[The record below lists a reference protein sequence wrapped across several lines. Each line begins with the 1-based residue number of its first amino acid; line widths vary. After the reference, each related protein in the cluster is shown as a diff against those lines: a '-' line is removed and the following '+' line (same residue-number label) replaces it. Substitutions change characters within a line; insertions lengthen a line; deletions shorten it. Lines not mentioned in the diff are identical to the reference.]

1 MRSTRA
7 MVTQAALTTALLL
20 AGRVELAEA
29 GSCGGG
35 GGGGGSSSSSSS
47 STPACSDTSDVV
59 GYRHCTGYGRWATN
73 LRIPLIVFELGTSV
87 HSFASPL
94 TAHDGSVEHEAQEFS
109 YRAVDPGS
117 RGGGSSN
124 ATAVTTTLRVAMGRT
139 IYGAGEVELGGLVSD
154 PTHVEMTSSGSL
166 GKPTIEQSSAIAYGG
181 LAVVGAQG
189 ATRNATFGVELAGGM
204 RGVTYHYS
212 SRYLAC
218 ETTDSVSVARAVLEA
233 RARAAT
239 WVTPLISVGV
249 SVGASVI
256 DQHDWSAGL
265 FMAAHTQAFGG
276 GR

>member
-1 MRSTRA
+1 MR
-7 MVTQAALTTALLL
+7 
-20 AGRVELAEA
+20 
-29 GSCGGG
+29 
-35 GGGGGSSSSSSS
+35 
-47 STPACSDTSDVV
+47 
-59 GYRHCTGYGRWATN
+59 
-73 LRIPLIVFELGTSV
+73 
-87 HSFASPL
+87 SFASPL
-94 TAHDGSVEHEAQEFS
+94 EAHDGTVQHEAQEFS

-139 IYGAGEVELGGLVSD
+139 IYGAGEVELGGLISD

-166 GKPTIEQSSAIAYGG
+166 GKPTIEQTSALAYGG

-189 ATRNATFGVELAGGM
+189 ATRNATFGVELAGGV
-204 RGVTYHYS
+204 RGVTYRYS

-218 ETTDSVSVARAVLEA
+218 ETTDSLSVSRAVLEA

-239 WVTPLISVGV
+239 WLTPLISVGV
-249 SVGASVI
+249 TVGASVI

-265 FMAAHTQAFGG
+265 FLAAHTQAFGG